1 MGLQSEVIVGA
12 VAGVFGVIALGA
24 FLRRVNWLTEAVDA
38 SLLKVMIN
46 VLFPC
51 FIFSVLLGN
60 PALEEFGNVWLPPVV
75 GFGCTAMGF
84 AAGAALAWTL
94 GPKFGLDTAAKKR
107 TFALIVGMFNYG
119 FVPIPIVDALFTES
133 DGGATL
139 GVLLV
144 HNVGVDLAMW
154 SLGVMIVSGAMSWA
168 GLKRLV
174 NAPLLAIVGALV
186 LNAIG
191 LPSFAAS
198 SEGALKLVFDAL
210 AGGGGMVA
218 ACAIPTA
225 LILVGATVMDEF
237 RKADLRQ
244 GWGVMAAGCGLRLGV
259 LPVAFLALAWLL
271 GPKALDVAGLEL
283 RRVIAIEASM
293 PTAVFPVLLA
303 RLYGGDPGTA
313 MRVALATS
321 FVSLITIPLW
331 LGFGL
336 RWLGVG

>member
-1 MGLQSEVIVGA
+1 MGLQSDVIIGA
-12 VAGVFGVIALGA
+12 VAGVFGVVALGA
-24 FLRRVNWLTEAVDA
+24 ALRRINWLTESADA

-51 FIFSVLLGN
+51 FIFKVLLGN
-60 PALEEFGNVWLPPVV
+60 PALEDFGNVWLPPVV

-84 AAGAALAWTL
+84 AAGAALAWTV
-94 GPKFGLDTAAKKR
+94 GPKIGLDTAAKKR

-154 SLGVMIVSGAMSWA
+154 SLGVMIVSGALSWK
-168 GLKRLV
+168 GLKRVL
-174 NAPLLAIVGALV
+174 NAPLIAIVAALL
-186 LNAIG
+186 LNAWG
-191 LPSFAAS
+191 LPGFAAEAS
-198 SEGALKLVFDAL
+198 GAIKVVLDAL
-210 AGGGGMVA
+210 AGGGSMLA

-244 GWGVMAAGCGLRLGV
+244 GWGVMVAGCGLRLGV
-259 LPVAFLALAWLL
+259 LPVAFLAVAWVL
-271 GPKALDVAGLEL
+271 GPSATDLAGLEL
-283 RRVIAIEASM
+283 RRVIAIEAAM

-313 MRVALATS
+313 MRVALSTS

-331 LGFGL
+331 LDFGL